1 MWHLFESVL
10 VLLGVALRYI
20 RLHLP
25 TFASAVTVPIASA
38 SPPPPRSQA
47 RNMYLFEQTVTV
59 LFITDCTLE
68 LQYGVH
74 GSLRVGDPLGSNRSN
89 YLSGCWFWI
98 DFPSSVP
105 VELIDYAWLSVQD
118 ISLPPETGE
127 EPNPTGSDRHGGGI
141 RQQSWTDENQ
151 HINTRNSWCEQLQT
165 FGLACTVLRLKAFAR
180 TRYTCAHSHTRPGGL
195 RVP

>member
-105 VELIDYAWLSVQD
+105 VELIDYVAECTGHLS
-118 ISLPPETGE
+118 
-127 EPNPTGSDRHGGGI
+127 PTGNRGRTEPHRLRSAWWRHPATIMDR
-141 RQQSWTDENQ
+141 
-151 HINTRNSWCEQLQT
+151 
-165 FGLACTVLRLKAFAR
+165 
-180 TRYTCAHSHTRPGGL
+180 
-195 RVP
+195 